1 MAARRTRL
9 GRRVRNPAVSHLG
22 LADQHLRVWA
32 GRLMYGGP
40 VHTAPALA
48 VTVACRLHM
57 GEIDCLVGGRIVF
70 YIVTWLLGVPL
81 GLIVLFWLLG
91 IFS

>member
-1 MAARRTRL
+1 MRL
-9 GRRVRNPAVSHLG
+9 
-22 LADQHLRVWA
+22 
-32 GRLMYGGP
+32 
-40 VHTAPALA
+40 T

-57 GEIDCLVGGRIVF
+57 SEVDYVVGGRIVF